1 MKAKFEVK
9 YLDITWYDKNTVV
22 SIIESFVPLKL
33 EFEDTLKH
41 FTCNTVIYPKS
52 DGVKHG
58 QLAFRLL
65 TKSSSPPYFE
75 GADGQRTPLKK
86 VIDKDTGKTWWVEAD
101 VWLKDNKRWAGKAHR
116 TAGNI
121 KAYLSGQI
129 CQIVI
134 GSFEFTAEQLNL
146 YLADFKSD
154 LWELILDEN
163 SYVTGK
169 AKKVQ
174 DGGISE
180 ESIQLINNILSH
192 AQNILKKPKSELRE
206 IQTLKPRKLVRPV
219 NRTFMELATKGE
231 RKFLTSRAT
240 ESSYNVPENR
250 YVLFALQRIHKILK
264 QLVTISKSK
273 VNRFENT
280 VTKLNERLEAF
291 SDVRLIDK
299 DLVKKDLEKL
309 RLACTPKHLNSELE
323 NKLRKLLNN
332 QCKPAAQPSWIIK
345 VGKDSDYYEDTIFV
359 EVKATKEEEW
369 FKGDRT
375 TRQVFLKYGHNA
387 YKELFAKGF
396 EYAICADMYEPT
408 VSGNKY
414 FYYLHNLS
422 SIEIVGGE
430 KLNLRRQ
437 KFTRER
443 NKAIELNN
451 ANWLKK
457 LNSKELAEQ
466 NREKLSVQ
474 TQLTF
479 YQTNQIKV
487 QRLYEQLSPKL
498 VKFKSLIDQLIG
510 MKVKPSSTFPN
521 SMTFVQNIDYQAVHS
536 GYKKIREQ
544 TNLTDEDLLL
554 SLEKVEEIGLINM
567 PLLYERWCLLQ
578 MIKVLLQNYRYQP
591 VDDWKCRLLK
601 IISTGRHSE
610 SLGFSNELLKR
621 DIQLRYEPVLANGRT
636 PDFVMDVNFERKNG
650 ERFTKRFVMDAKFYS
665 SGILKNNG
673 GISGVI
679 KHLYHEKN
687 YSENGANAVFV
698 LHPAKSAI
706 HEKVSPQLWGG
717 NSYLGELAM
726 FDWDN
731 SSRQLYHQYGAI
743 CANPVLRLRYLDEFQ
758 RMIGMFLQYGIENN
772 SLAGGSDD
780 VESIN
785 FCIAC
790 GSHDLTPIQPPEN
803 GRIIK
808 IHGEEK
814 WVKANQRS
822 MWYECNECRHFTVY
836 NHCYA
841 EQDGV
846 RCDTRL
852 VKNGDYW
859 SYHSQ
864 LPMEHLN
871 IKCPACESLL

>member
-22 SIIESFVPLKL
+22 SVTESFIPLKL

-41 FTCNTVIYPKS
+41 FTCHTVIYPKT

-58 QLAFRLL
+58 QLAFRAL
-65 TKSSSPPYFE
+65 TKSSTAPYFE
-75 GADGQRTPLKK
+75 RADGQRIPLKK
-86 VIDKDTGKTWWVEAD
+86 VLDKDTGKTWWVEAD
-101 VWLKDNKRWAGKAHR
+101 VWLKDNKRWAGKSHR

-134 GSFEFTAEQLNL
+134 GSSEFTAEQLNR
-146 YLADFKSD
+146 YLSDFKSD

-174 DGGISE
+174 EGGISE
-180 ESIQLINNILSH
+180 ESIQLVNNILSH

-240 ESSYNVPENR
+240 EPSYNVPENR

-273 VNRFENT
+273 VNRLENT

-291 SDVRLIDK
+291 SDVKQIDEELVLK
-299 DLVKKDLEKL
+299 DLKRMQSLSNAVDITNGLHKQLESINNNKPRQSTTYLWYLKLSKKTEDGSFFAGVKTNPNAPWFEYESVKETVILKFGNGSENYSPLFEPYFEYEVQANLANFSGISQRDTPYHTYTLLDLTSIKVIGGVGLQKRHDKYLAAKQQVDLIRNSGWRKQLTSQEKL
-309 RLACTPKHLNSELE
+309 
-323 NKLRKLLNN
+323 
-332 QCKPAAQPSWIIK
+332 
-345 VGKDSDYYEDTIFV
+345 
-359 EVKATKEEEW
+359 
-369 FKGDRT
+369 
-375 TRQVFLKYGHNA
+375 
-387 YKELFAKGF
+387 
-396 EYAICADMYEPT
+396 
-408 VSGNKY
+408 
-414 FYYLHNLS
+414 
-422 SIEIVGGE
+422 
-430 KLNLRRQ
+430 
-437 KFTRER
+437 
-443 NKAIELNN
+443 
-451 ANWLKK
+451 
-457 LNSKELAEQ
+457 EQ
-466 NREKLSVQ
+466 DREKRSVQNQLETYSNQHLSVK
-474 TQLTF
+474 L
-479 YQTNQIKV
+479 V
-487 QRLYEQLSPKL
+487 YEQLEPKL
-498 VKFKSLIDQLIG
+498 HKFKVLLNQIEKLG
-510 MKVKPSSTFPN
+510 VKPSSTFPN

-536 GYKKIREQ
+536 GYKRIREQ

-554 SLEKVEEIGLINM
+554 SLEKVEDIGLINM

-578 MIKVLLQNYRYQP
+578 MIKVLVQNYHYQP
-591 VDDWKCRLLK
+591 TDDWKRRLLK

-610 SLGFSNELLKR
+610 SMGFSNEVLKR
-621 DIQLRYEPVLANGRT
+621 DLKLRYEPVLANGRT

-665 SGILKNNG
+665 NGILKNNG
-673 GISGVI
+673 GISSVV

-698 LHPAKSAI
+698 LHPAKAAI
-706 HEKVSPQLWGG
+706 EEKVSPQLWGQD
-717 NSYLGELAM
+717 SYLGELAM
-726 FDWDN
+726 FDWDS

-743 CANPVLRLRYLDEFQ
+743 CANPILRLRYLDEFQ
-758 RMIGMFLQYGIENN
+758 RMIGMFLQYGIEEN
-772 SLAGGSDD
+772 SLGGRPDD
-780 VESIN
+780 VESMN

-790 GSHDLTPIQPPEN
+790 GSHQLTRKDTN
-803 GRIIK
+803 TG
-808 IHGEEK
+808 
-814 WVKANQRS
+814 NQRS
-822 MWYECNECRHFTVY
+822 AWYECDECKHFTVY
-836 NHCYA
+836 NHCYS
-841 EQDGV
+841 
-846 RCDTRL
+846 CNTRL
-852 VKNGDYW
+852 IKNGDYW

-864 LPMEHLN
+864 MPMEPLN